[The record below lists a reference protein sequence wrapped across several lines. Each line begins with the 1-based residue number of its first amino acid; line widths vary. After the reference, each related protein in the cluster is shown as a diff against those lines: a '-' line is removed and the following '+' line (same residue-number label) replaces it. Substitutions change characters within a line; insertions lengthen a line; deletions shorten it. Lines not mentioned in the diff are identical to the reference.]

1 MLEGKSI
8 VRSTTAIKISL
19 PYKPCCFILYNRL
32 ELHHVDVP
40 RRAVVVVIC
49 LPIMPSRT
57 DFLHKEFIQGT
68 AN

>member
-8 VRSTTAIKISL
+8 VRSTTAIRYHCPITQ
-19 PYKPCCFILYNRL
+19 CCSNLHNCL

-40 RRAVVVVIC
+40 RRAVVVVIR